1 MCERGRDEMVYIARE
16 SKIYIQPVELTKK
29 EEGLLF
35 LLVSNALLSFEEMN
49 KNGFNRISARRVKS
63 RLVQKTGL
71 KIEKV
76 VGVGYMLMDKIYFW

>member
-1 MCERGRDEMVYIARE
+1 MVYIARE